1 VEVRLTST
9 RSNLDGVRVGE
20 RKLWLEGP
28 PHDLFRQMRAECPVH
43 WTSGV
48 TEYPKEAGFWS
59 VSRADDI
66 HAVSRDFKTYSSEL
80 GGVTAVTEGFPIE
93 LLRAMF
99 IGMDPPKHDRL
110 KMLFQAGFTPKR
122 IAAHESAIRAI
133 VVDVLDR
140 LDGDETCDLVADVA
154 QPVVSRVIGSF
165 MGIPPEDD
173 AAWAAL
179 MNSALGAG
187 DPDLNPGGVASVA
200 TKDIPEI
207 FERCRRMIAERREN
221 PTDDLTSVLVHAE
234 IDGQRLE
241 EHEIV
246 MGFFLLVAA
255 GNDSTKATYCSG
267 MLALMENPDQRKLLL
282 EDPSLI
288 SSAVEESLRMFP
300 AFAHFRRTATCDTE
314 LAGVP
319 IREGDKVVMW
329 YASSNRDESRYED
342 PDTFDVRRNPEHQ
355 AFGAG
360 GRHFCLGTSLARLE
374 LNVMLEETLRRFP
387 AMEPA
392 GKPTMVESAFINQ
405 HKKLPVRLSPVA

>member
-1 VEVRLTST
+1 VEVSVAST
-9 RSNLDGVRVGE
+9 KSNLDDVLVGE
-20 RKLWLEGP
+20 RKHWLEGP
-28 PHDLFRQMRAECPVH
+28 PHDLFRQMRGECPVH
-43 WTSGV
+43 WSARV
-48 TEYPKEAGFWS
+48 SEYPKEAGFWS
-59 VSRADDI
+59 VTRADDI
-66 HAVSRDFKTYSSEL
+66 HTVSRDWKTYSSEL

-122 IAAHESAIRAI
+122 IAAHEPAIRKI
-133 VVDVLDR
+133 VIDVLDQLKGR
-140 LDGDETCDLVADVA
+140 ETCDLVNDVA

-173 AAWAAL
+173 AAWATL

-200 TKDIPEI
+200 TNDIPQI
-207 FERCRRMIAERREN
+207 FERCRRMIADRREN

-234 IDGQRLE
+234 IDGQSLE

-267 MLALMENPDQRKLLL
+267 MLALMQNPDQRQLLL
-282 EDPSLI
+282 DDPSLVP
-288 SSAVEESLRMFP
+288 SAVEESLRMFP

-314 LAGVP
+314 LAGQP
-319 IREGDKVVMW
+319 IREGEKVVMW

-342 PDTFDVRRNPEHQ
+342 PDKFDVRRNPEHQ

-360 GRHFCLGTSLARLE
+360 GRHFCLGTALARLE
-374 LNVMLEETLRRFP
+374 LKVMLEETLARYP

-392 GKPTMVESAFINQ
+392 GKPTMVESAFISQ
-405 HKKLPVRLSPVA
+405 HKKFPVRLGAEG